1 MNYFVINCI
10 INAKLNLTKSFLLV
24 LQHERFIVNGSHDAE
39 KLQDLLDGF
48 IRKYVLCPECDNP
61 ETDLKVAT
69 KKGTISQSCK
79 ACGFHGPLEVHH
91 KVYNIHFH
99 SHML

>member
-1 MNYFVINCI
+1 M
-10 INAKLNLTKSFLLV
+10 
-24 LQHERFIVNGSHDAE
+24 NGSHDAE

-61 ETDLKVAT
+61 ETDLKVST
-69 KKGTISQSCK
+69 KKGTIAQSCK

-91 KVYNIHFH
+91 KVRPIDICAFENSIYIVAFFPPLV
-99 SHML
+99 ME